1 MMRCVLEADG
11 DEYEGDV
18 VDGQASGKGTKTSAS
33 GMDGQPSGK
42 GTKMWADGTKY
53 EGDFVDGQPSGK
65 GTKTWANGDKYEGD
79 FVYGQAT
86 GQPSG
91 KGTKT
96 WANGYKYEG
105 DGFDGQ
111 SSGKGTNMKTMKT
124 IPKKRKKKKKNF
136 KQPFTASGGKKKN
149 PPPLPIVVPY
159 HKKENVSTVQEQ
171 QAVKLSWLGDLQDIV
186 PIRVAFA
193 KWYKTVTVERDR
205 EREQAR
211 IKLKRERERARMHPT
226 PMMLGPTKAEHV
238 APKAYRLTLPFNGYL
253 RTDVCGDIGR
263 HTVALSDHLLRRLGG
278 KACTADLRSL
288 LTPRQS
294 ELVVDLRV
302 KGFTKKETRG
312 AVKTLLH
319 DLVYNEPLKACL
331 EKECSDTRAL
341 CVDVIC
347 GGGHGHIS
355 TVLMESRELRPYLSP
370 I

>member
-1 MMRCVLEADG
+1 M
-11 DEYEGDV
+11 
-18 VDGQASGKGTKTSAS
+18 
-33 GMDGQPSGK
+33 
-42 GTKMWADGTKY
+42 
-53 EGDFVDGQPSGK
+53 
-65 GTKTWANGDKYEGD
+65 
-79 FVYGQAT
+79 
-86 GQPSG
+86 
-91 KGTKT
+91 
-96 WANGYKYEG
+96 
-105 DGFDGQ
+105 
-111 SSGKGTNMKTMKT
+111 
-124 IPKKRKKKKKNF
+124 
-136 KQPFTASGGKKKN
+136 
-149 PPPLPIVVPY
+149 
-159 HKKENVSTVQEQ
+159 
-171 QAVKLSWLGDLQDIV
+171 SWLGDLQAIV

-263 HTVALSDHLLRRLGG
+263 HAVALSEHLLRGLIR
-278 KACTADLRSL
+278 KACTKDLLSL
-288 LTPRQS
+288 LTPCQS
-294 ELVVDLRV
+294 ELVVDLRF

-331 EKECSDTRAL
+331 EKECSDKRAL

-355 TVLMESRELRPYLSP
+355 SVLMESRELCPFLSP